1 MTRPRRCPGW
11 SRRRRIYRDQRY
23 RHAGAVVH
31 EQLAARTRALGEHDR
46 ADAEEAT
53 ALAIYQRLGAAAD
66 LDRLAPRS
74 LPAGLTAREAE
85 VLACVASAARATGRS
100 PSGLAISD
108 KTVSRHL
115 ANIFAKAGVSSR
127 TAAAAWAREHGL

>member
-1 MTRPRRCPGW
+1 MHERLARPTG
-11 SRRRRIYRDQRY
+11 
-23 RHAGAVVH
+23 
-31 EQLAARTRALGEHDR
+31 ALGEHDR

-66 LDRLAPRS
+66 LDRLAPRP
-74 LPAGLTAREAE
+74 LPGGLTAREAE
-85 VLACVASAARATGRS
+85 VLRAASPTARPTGRS
-100 PSGLAISD
+100 PTALTISD

-115 ANIFAKAGVSSR
+115 ANIFAKIGVSSR